1 MRVPSAAPALARAA
15 AIGLAAA
22 AILVLTYT
30 AVLSGGGGHG
40 SKHASARPTSPIP
53 SDVSS
58 TVPGSIAL
66 PTAAPKNAGPAI
78 PAAQSTSALAKL
90 AGKWTLATDK
100 NTFFQFKP
108 DGSGNWTAFGNKLW
122 TGKAVPKNATTFD
135 LSWAGTSQDESYWQV
150 RLTSGGKKLYFEGNQ
165 QTFVKT

>member
-1 MRVPSAAPALARAA
+1 MGVPSAAPALARAA

-22 AILVLTYT
+22 AILVLVYT
-30 AVLSGGGGHG
+30 AVLSTGGHG
-40 SKHASARPTSPIP
+40 SKKAAAHPTSPIP

-58 TVPGSIAL
+58 TEPGSIPI
-66 PTAAPKNAGPAI
+66 PTVAPKNVAPPI
-78 PAAQSTSALAKL
+78 PASESTSALAKL
-90 AGKWTLATDK
+90 AGKWILATDK
-100 NTFFQFKP
+100 NTFFQFQR

-150 RLTSGGKKLYFEGNQ
+150 RLTGGGKKLYFEGNQ
-165 QTFVKT
+165 QTFVKA